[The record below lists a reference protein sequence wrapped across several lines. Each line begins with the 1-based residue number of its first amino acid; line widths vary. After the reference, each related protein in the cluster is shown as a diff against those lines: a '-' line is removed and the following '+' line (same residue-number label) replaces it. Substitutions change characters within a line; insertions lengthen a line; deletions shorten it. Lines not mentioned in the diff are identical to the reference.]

1 MLLDGFGTAVMN
13 MGSSTSAYRY
23 TYDTETQLITLRT
36 SMGIVAGVLQIRNDS
51 SVPGY
56 MLYDES
62 TNKTFESETSQATL
76 MLDGLYSA
84 TYFDGT
90 TTLKGVYQVVGTSVL
105 GGSIIRF

>member
-1 MLLDGFGTAVMN
+1 M
-13 MGSSTSAYRY
+13 
-23 TYDTETQLITLRT
+23 
-36 SMGIVAGVLQIRNDS
+36 
-51 SVPGY
+51 PGY

-105 GGSIIRF
+105 GGSIIRFYSEEGAVGSEPATFTFIIRSVTVETGDTGENGKPITETKY